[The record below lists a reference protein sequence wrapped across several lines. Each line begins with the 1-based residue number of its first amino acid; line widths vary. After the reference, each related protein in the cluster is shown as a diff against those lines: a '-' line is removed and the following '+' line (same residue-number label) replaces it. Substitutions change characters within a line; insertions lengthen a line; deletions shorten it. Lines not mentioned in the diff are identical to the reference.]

1 MHLTANSF
9 PHPVF
14 GVPGA
19 FVGASPVVN
28 VIPHIPLKERIAD
41 PYKWTFDITL
51 NNPELEAL
59 IAAGRAKYMCEI
71 KCSATFFRQ
80 YVTLDE
86 YMEKPSFEVTLLR
99 RLVNRRIEF
108 SLWVVATEH
117 IPDYRNS
124 AADPDYRALEP
135 FDIEKGAPLAFL
147 KAFHWDADLC
157 YEDLTSLRS
166 ILQILPNTENPEDE
180 IVVVDTDCDYVR
192 VYLPTTQYEEF
203 VKVSA
208 RPEIANVMHS
218 SLILFALQTA
228 LIHYGENGENKHRW
242 ERALDLIFQK
252 DARFAN
258 LVPGK
263 HEDAAEI
270 AQKLLNN
277 PFQRLGDT
285 LAGLVRDEEARGEE
299 VEDEQGE

>member
-19 FVGASPVVN
+19 FVGPSPVVD
-28 VIPHIPLKERIAD
+28 VVPHIPLKERIAD
-41 PYKWTFDITL
+41 PYEWTFTIQL
-51 NNPELEAL
+51 NNPELESL
-59 IAAGRAKYMCEI
+59 IAAGRAQFMCEI

-80 YVTLDE
+80 CVTT
-86 YMEKPSFEVTLLR
+86 EKTAFSVTLLR
-99 RLVNRRIEF
+99 RWVNRRIEF
-108 SLWVVATEH
+108 SLWVVATER

-166 ILQILPNTENPEDE
+166 ILQILPNTENPEE
-180 IVVVDTDCDYVR
+180 EMVVIDTDYDYVR
-192 VYLPTTQYEEF
+192 VYLPNAQYEEF

-218 SLILFALQTA
+218 SLILFVLQTA

-252 DARFAN
+252 DERFVGLDLA
-258 LVPGK
+258 K
-263 HEDAAEI
+263 KEDAAEI

-277 PFQRLGDT
+277 PIRRLGDS
-285 LAGLVRDEEARGEE
+285 LVGLVRDDEARGEE